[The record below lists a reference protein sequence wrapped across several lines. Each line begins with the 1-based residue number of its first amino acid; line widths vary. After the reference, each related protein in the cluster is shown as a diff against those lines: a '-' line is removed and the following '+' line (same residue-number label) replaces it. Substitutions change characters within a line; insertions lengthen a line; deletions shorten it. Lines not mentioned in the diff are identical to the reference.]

1 MIITG
6 KNGKKFK
13 IKMVYSTN
21 NNQAQQKSTYN
32 KIILV
37 DSTSNFE
44 NIKNFFKQENNL
56 LIISFDYKSHKKLE
70 SENIP
75 HQLSDD
81 YITDSQCK
89 IIQDYVYKFT
99 YWYFE
104 KDFSKF
110 LEYREI
116 NLGRLYQD
124 ELLNFFVRF
133 LKKFKE
139 IEIIFA
145 SNQNKEFLAENELF
159 DIIQF
164 FTNSTLNLQKST
176 KKFHSFPHEEMRVNL
191 KIAGYEKSLFLS
203 RDRYLKLKKLADFL
217 INNMFN
223 PKITDNT
230 KTKILFAEYNTERYK
245 ELFLKS
251 KKFNAEIFFYGKRR
265 PAFWNGSTL
274 KTIRNS
280 KCKIITNHLIYDNV
294 AKHEEK
300 LGIKKMR
307 TQLSELWK
315 KNSSLEKFFTF
326 GDFEVFTLIKP
337 VLVELIENRLSHT
350 IHEIELV
357 NRMFQKIR
365 FDFSVIINELGF
377 SEQIISCLSKTHK
390 VKCIHMQEGFH
401 WDTIAAH
408 ANLTSQGAYLHDA
421 DTLAVWGDIDRSI
434 SIENGGIP
442 SNKVRI
448 IGAPRYDN
456 LFNSETKKQDY
467 ILLASSGDPQPEEVN
482 GIRINK
488 IEEYLTD
495 ILQISK
501 IVREL
506 DEEVFIKLHPSPT
519 QLMDLVELG
528 KKIDPKITIVSHG
541 EITSLLPSAKLV
553 ISIGMSSAIIE
564 ALILKKPVIFIPG
577 IDYNW
582 GDPSIINE
590 KGCLISSINE
600 LKNDLKGVLNNTK
613 LYAEQQNSS
622 RKYLSKL
629 ISHHGNAS
637 DEFYKYLKNYTI

>member
-1 MIITG
+1 
-6 KNGKKFK
+6 
-13 IKMVYSTN
+13 
-21 NNQAQQKSTYN
+21 
-32 KIILV
+32 V

>member
-1 MIITG
+1 ME
-6 KNGKKFK
+6 
-13 IKMVYSTN
+13 
-21 NNQAQQKSTYN
+21 

-44 NIKNFFKQENNL
+44 NIKNFFKKENNL
-56 LIISFDYKSHKKLE
+56 SIISFDYKSHKKLE
-70 SENIP
+70 NGNIP
-75 HQLSDD
+75 HQISDD
-81 YITDSQCK
+81 YITDLQCK
-89 IIQDYVYKFT
+89 TIQDYVYKFT

-116 NLGRLYQD
+116 NLGRLFQD

-203 RDRYLKLKKLADFL
+203 RDRYLKLKKLSDFL
-217 INNMFN
+217 INKMFN

-519 QLMDLVELG
+519 QLIDLVKLG
-528 KKIDPKITIVSHG
+528 KTIDPKITIVSHG

>member
-1 MIITG
+1 ME
-6 KNGKKFK
+6 
-13 IKMVYSTN
+13 
-21 NNQAQQKSTYN
+21 

-44 NIKNFFKQENNL
+44 NIKNFFKKGNNL
-56 LIISFDYKSHKKLE
+56 SIISFDYKSHKKLE
-70 SENIP
+70 NGNIP
-75 HQLSDD
+75 HQISDD
-81 YITDSQCK
+81 YITDLQCK
-89 IIQDYVYKFT
+89 TIQDYVYKFT

-116 NLGRLYQD
+116 NLGRLFQD

-203 RDRYLKLKKLADFL
+203 RDRYLKLKKLSDFL
-217 INNMFN
+217 INKMFN

-294 AKHEEK
+294 AKHDEK

-337 VLVELIENRLSHT
+337 VLVELIENRLSRT

-421 DTLAVWGDIDRSI
+421 DTLAVWGDIDRAI

-553 ISIGMSSAIIE
+553 ISIGISSAIIE

>member
-1 MIITG
+1 ME
-6 KNGKKFK
+6 
-13 IKMVYSTN
+13 
-21 NNQAQQKSTYN
+21 

-44 NIKNFFKQENNL
+44 NIKNFFKKENNL
-56 LIISFDYKSHKKLE
+56 SIISFDYKSHKKLE
-70 SENIP
+70 NGNIP
-75 HQLSDD
+75 HQISDD
-81 YITDSQCK
+81 YITDLQCK
-89 IIQDYVYKFT
+89 TIQDYVYKFT

-116 NLGRLYQD
+116 NLGRLFQD

-203 RDRYLKLKKLADFL
+203 RDRYLKLKKLSDFL
-217 INNMFN
+217 INKMFN

-326 GDFEVFTLIKP
+326 GEFEVFTLIKP

-442 SNKVRI
+442 SNKVKI

-519 QLMDLVELG
+519 QLMDLVELE

>member
-1 MIITG
+1 ME
-6 KNGKKFK
+6 
-13 IKMVYSTN
+13 
-21 NNQAQQKSTYN
+21 

-44 NIKNFFKQENNL
+44 NIKNFFKKENNL
-56 LIISFDYKSHKKLE
+56 SIISFDYKSHKKLE
-70 SENIP
+70 NENIP
-75 HQLSDD
+75 HQISDD
-81 YITDSQCK
+81 YITDLQCK
-89 IIQDYVYKFT
+89 TIQDYVYKFT

-116 NLGRLYQD
+116 NLGRLFQD

-203 RDRYLKLKKLADFL
+203 RDRYLKLKKLTDFL

-300 LGIKKMR
+300 LGIKKMQ

-442 SNKVRI
+442 SNKVKI

>member
-1 MIITG
+1 ME
-6 KNGKKFK
+6 
-13 IKMVYSTN
+13 
-21 NNQAQQKSTYN
+21 

-44 NIKNFFKQENNL
+44 NIKNFFKKENNL
-56 LIISFDYKSHKKLE
+56 SIISFDYKSHKKLE
-70 SENIP
+70 NGNIP
-75 HQLSDD
+75 HQISDD
-81 YITDSQCK
+81 YITDLQCK
-89 IIQDYVYKFT
+89 TIQDYVYKFT

-116 NLGRLYQD
+116 NLGRLFQD

-203 RDRYLKLKKLADFL
+203 RDRYLKLKKLTDFL

-300 LGIKKMR
+300 LGIKKMQ

-326 GDFEVFTLIKP
+326 GNFEVFTLIKP

>member
-1 MIITG
+1 ME
-6 KNGKKFK
+6 
-13 IKMVYSTN
+13 
-21 NNQAQQKSTYN
+21 

-44 NIKNFFKQENNL
+44 NIKNFFKKENNL
-56 LIISFDYKSHKKLE
+56 SIISFDYKSHKKLE
-70 SENIP
+70 NGNIP
-75 HQLSDD
+75 HQISDD
-81 YITDSQCK
+81 YITDLQCK
-89 IIQDYVYKFT
+89 TIQDYVYKFT

-116 NLGRLYQD
+116 NLGRLFQD

-203 RDRYLKLKKLADFL
+203 RDRYLKLKKLSDFL

-300 LGIKKMR
+300 LGIKKMQ

-377 SEQIISCLSKTHK
+377 SEQIISCLSKTYK

-442 SNKVRI
+442 SNKVKI

-590 KGCLISSINE
+590 KGCLISSISE
-600 LKNDLKGVLNNTK
+600 LKDDLKGVLNNTK
-613 LYAEQQNSS
+613 LYTEQQNSS

-637 DEFYKYLKNYTI
+637 DEFYKYLKNYTT